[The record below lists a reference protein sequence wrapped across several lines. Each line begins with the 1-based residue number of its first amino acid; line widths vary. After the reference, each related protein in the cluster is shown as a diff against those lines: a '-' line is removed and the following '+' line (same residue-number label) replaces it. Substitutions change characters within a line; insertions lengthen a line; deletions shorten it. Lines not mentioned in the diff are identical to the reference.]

1 VVLAG
6 GLSRRLGID
15 KAEIGAPGENPES
28 AESLTGRAA
37 ARLAAVCRTVAVADG
52 GRRRLPDLASVG
64 DGPGAGPAAGIL
76 GAARA
81 YPGRTLLVLACDLP
95 RVPSALLAELAR
107 SAGCDWALPRWSR
120 GLEPLCALY
129 RPRALAALA
138 ERVAAGL
145 LAPHRLGESAG
156 LVVRFLDGEALA
168 DFGPPED
175 LFLNLNTPA
184 DLARWREL
192 EAAGGA
198 DGKN

>member
-1 VVLAG
+1 MVLAG
-6 GLSRRLGID
+6 GISRRLGID
-15 KAEIGAPGENPES
+15 KAEIGAPGES
-28 AESLTGRAA
+28 AERVESLTGRAA

-138 ERVAAGL
+138 ARVAAGL

-175 LFLNLNTPA
+175 LFINLNTPA
-184 DLARWREL
+184 DLARWHAL
-192 EAAGGA
+192 EAAGK
-198 DGKN
+198 DG